1 MKYFDYAASSPL
13 DKEAAELYVK
23 TATDYYGNSQSL
35 HDIGYQANTLLENA
49 RKEMSKLF
57 AVEAEGI
64 FFTSGGSESN
74 LLGIRALLSAK
85 LKEGCH
91 IITGIAEHDSVYLV
105 MKTLEKEGY
114 EVTYLP
120 FNCEGKIEVAA
131 VEEAMREDTI
141 LVSIQHVNPE
151 IGTLQP
157 IKEISSLCKN
167 NQVLFHSDCVQSFG
181 KTPIQEVASVVDSL
195 SISGHKFYGPK
206 GTGLAYVNPRV
217 AWRPEIEGVNQEKG
231 LRAGTVN
238 VPGILAMTLAA
249 QKTVTRIDEE
259 IIRLAFLRE
268 AFMSQFSLLGD
279 SVTIYP
285 SQLPGLIGMRLHG
298 HEGQWVMLECNR
310 RGFAIST
317 GTACHVGLLTP
328 SKTMAAIGVTGKAAK
343 EFFRISFGRQTTE
356 EDVRSLGGYLAGL
369 THQAEMN
376 ELHR

>member
-13 DKEAAELYVK
+13 DKEAADLYVK
-23 TATDYYGNSQSL
+23 TATEYYGNSQSL
-35 HDIGYQANTLLENA
+35 HDIGYQANALLENA

-57 AVEAEGI
+57 AVEADGI

-74 LLGIRALLSAK
+74 LLGIRALLSGK
-85 LKEGCH
+85 LKEGAH

-105 MKTLEKEGY
+105 MKMLQKEGY

-120 FNCEGKIEVAA
+120 FNREGKIEVAA

-141 LVSIQHVNPE
+141 LVSIQHANPE

-157 IKEISSLCKN
+157 IKEISSLCKK
-167 NQVLFHSDCVQSFG
+167 NQVLLHSDCVQSFG
-181 KTPIQEVASVVDSL
+181 KTPIQEVSSVVDAL

-206 GTGLAYVNPRV
+206 GTGVAYVNPRV
-217 AWRPEIEGVNQEKG
+217 AWRPYIEGVTHEKG

-249 QKTVTRIDEE
+249 QKAVTRLDEE
-259 IIRLAFLRE
+259 MDRLTFLRE
-268 AFMSQFSLLGD
+268 VFTSQFSLIGN

-285 SQLPGLIGMRLHG
+285 SQLPGLIGMCLHG

-343 EFFRISFGRQTTE
+343 EFFRISFGRQTSE
-356 EDVRSLGGYLAGL
+356 EDVRSLGGYIAELAQ
-369 THQAEMN
+369 QAEMN
-376 ELHR
+376 ELRR

>member
-23 TATDYYGNSQSL
+23 AATEYYGNSQSL
-35 HDIGYQANTLLENA
+35 HDIGDQANILLENA
-49 RKEMSKLF
+49 RKEIAKIF
-57 AVEAEGI
+57 AVEADGI

-85 LKEGCH
+85 LKEGRH

-120 FNCEGKIEVAA
+120 FNSEGRIEAAA
-131 VEEAMREDTI
+131 VEAAMRKDTI
-141 LVSIQHVNPE
+141 LVSIQHANPE

-157 IKEISSLCKN
+157 IKEIRSLCKK
-167 NQVLFHSDCVQSFG
+167 NQVLLHSDCVQSFG
-181 KTPIQEVASVVDSL
+181 KTPIPEVARAVDAL

-206 GTGLAYVNPRV
+206 GTGVAYVNPRI
-217 AWRPEIEGVNQEKG
+217 AWRPSIEGVAHERG
-231 LRAGTVN
+231 FRAGTVN
-238 VPGILAMTLAA
+238 VPGVLAMTLAA
-249 QKTVTRIDEE
+249 QKAVARPYDEMN
-259 IIRLAFLRE
+259 RLAMLRE
-268 AFMSQFSLLGD
+268 VFTSQFTLL
-279 SVTIYP
+279 SNRVTIYP

-317 GTACHVGLLTP
+317 GTSCHVGLLAP
-328 SKTMAAIGVTGKAAK
+328 SKTMAAIGVTGKEAK
-343 EFFRISFGRQTTE
+343 EFFRVSFGRQTTA
-356 EDVRSLGGYLAGL
+356 EDVQSLGVFLSELAV
-369 THQAEMN
+369 QPEMN
-376 ELHR
+376 ELHH